1 VARKKRRGGRVEP
14 SLGSAR
20 DDGTLSVRMKA
31 EDRSGGPPPKAP
43 PRKKAKP
50 AGRSG
55 SERRAS
61 AKKSGR
67 GKRRGSTGVGW
78 LIRRMF
84 YWSAVAGIV
93 LFAGLAGVVGYYWSK
108 LPPTAEWSLPA
119 RPVNVRIVAANGDL
133 ITNRGDTAGAVLTLS
148 EMSPY
153 LPQAVIAIEDRR
165 FYWHFGIDPI
175 GLARAAIANFRS
187 SGVVQGG
194 STITQ
199 QLAKNLFL
207 KPERTVE
214 RKIQEAILA
223 VWLEASLTKKQ
234 ILELYLNRV
243 YLGAGAYGVDAAA
256 HRYFGKSARNL
267 TLAEAATI
275 AGLLKAPGHY
285 SPLVDPDA
293 AEGRAQVVI
302 KAMRE
307 AGYITDRDASLAL
320 SAPIQ
325 PVHDVAGGSG
335 RYVADWVMN
344 ILPAYVGSLDKDII
358 VDTTI
363 DMRMQ
368 AIAAKAVSDTLA
380 AEGAKYGVGQG
391 AFVAMDAAGAVKAL
405 IGGRDYATSPF
416 NRAVDAHRQP
426 GSAFK
431 PFVYLTAL
439 EHGLTPETVRVDQPV
454 TIKGW
459 RPENYTHKYL
469 GPVTLQSG
477 LALSLNTISAQLTA
491 EVGPAAVAATA
502 RRLGITS
509 PLTATPSIALGTSDV
524 SLLELTGAYVPFSNG
539 GLGVIPHVIERI
551 RTADG
556 KVLYTRSGDGPGV
569 VVDPAF
575 VAMMNSMMKDT
586 LLRGT
591 GRKAAIANWPAAGKT
606 GTSQD
611 FRDAWFVGYTGVLTA
626 GAWFGNDN
634 SRPTKK
640 ASGSNL
646 PAEAWHRFMAEALA
660 GTPVADLPG
669 NYRFGDPRNVAGY
682 GPIGQIA
689 AQRSVTL
696 EDGSVVATDP
706 IHTDAIGQM
715 ASDPDTAIDEPAPDG
730 PVPPADIGPGSSGPP
745 KKKGFFRRLFG
756 G

>member
-1 VARKKRRGGRVEP
+1 
-14 SLGSAR
+14 
-20 DDGTLSVRMKA
+20 MKP

-43 PRKKAKP
+43 PPKKAKS
-50 AGRSG
+50 AGRGG
-55 SERRAS
+55 SARRAS
-61 AKKSGR
+61 ARKTKPKQRGGATGLGR
-67 GKRRGSTGVGW
+67 
-78 LIRRMF
+78 LIRRTL
-84 YWSAVAGIV
+84 YWSVVAGII

-119 RPVNVRIVAANGDL
+119 RPVNVRIVASNGDL
-133 ITNRGDTAGAVLTLS
+133 ITNRGDTAGATLTLD

-153 LPQAVIAIEDRR
+153 LPEAVVAIEDRR

-175 GLARAAIANFRS
+175 GLVRAAIANFRS

-207 KPERTVE
+207 KPERTFE

-223 VWLEASLTKKQ
+223 VWLEANLSKKQ

-267 TLAEAATI
+267 TIAEAATI

-307 AGYITDRDASLAL
+307 AGYLSDRDASLAL

-344 ILPAYVGSLDKDII
+344 ILPSYVGSLDKDII

-363 DMRMQ
+363 DLRMQ
-368 AIAAKAVSDTLA
+368 AIAARAVSDTLA
-380 AEGAKYGVGQG
+380 EDGQKFGVGQG
-391 AFVAMDAAGAVKAL
+391 AFVAMDQTGAVKAL
-405 IGGRDYATSPF
+405 IGGRDYAASPF
-416 NRAVDAHRQP
+416 NRVVDAHRQP

-439 EHGLTPETVRVDQPV
+439 EHGLAPETVRIDQPV

-469 GPVTLQSG
+469 GPVTLQTG

-491 EVGPAAVAATA
+491 EVGPSAVAATA

-509 PLTATPSIALGTSDV
+509 PLTATPSIALGTSEV

-539 GLGVIPHVIERI
+539 GMGIIPHVIERI

-556 KVLYTRSGDGPGV
+556 KVLYQRSGDGTGL
-569 VVDPAF
+569 VVDPTY
-575 VAMMNSMMKDT
+575 VAMMNSMMADT
-586 LLRGT
+586 LARGT

-611 FRDAWFVGYTGVLTA
+611 FRDAWFVGYTAILTA

-634 SRPTKK
+634 STPTKK

-646 PAEAWHRFMAEALA
+646 PSIAWQRFMSAALA

-669 NYRFGDPRNVAGY
+669 HYRFGDPANLASGDY
-682 GPIGQIA
+682 GPIGQLA

-696 EDGSVVATDP
+696 EDGSVVPASSLSRPDPVRTDS
-706 IHTDAIGQM
+706 IG
-715 ASDPDTAIDEPAPDG
+715 ALAADPDMAIDQPAPDG
-730 PVPPADIGPGSSGPP
+730 PVPPADVGGGDAGSP

>member
-1 VARKKRRGGRVEP
+1 
-14 SLGSAR
+14 
-20 DDGTLSVRMKA
+20 MKP

-43 PRKKAKP
+43 PRKKAKSS
-50 AGRSG
+50 ARSG
-55 SERRAS
+55 SGRRAGAGKS
-61 AKKSGR
+61 ARGR
-67 GKRRGSTGVGW
+67 RRGLLGAAGG
-78 LIRRMF
+78 LLRRAA
-84 YWSAVAGIV
+84 YWSVVCGIV
-93 LFAGLAGVVGYYWSK
+93 LFAGLAGIVGYYWSK

-133 ITNRGDTAGAVLTLS
+133 ITNRGDTAGASLTLD

-153 LPQAVIAIEDRR
+153 LPEAVVAIEDRR

-175 GLARAAIANFRS
+175 GLARAAIANLRS

-207 KPERTVE
+207 KPERTFE

-285 SPLVDPDA
+285 SPLVDPEA

-307 AGYITDRDASLAL
+307 AGYISDRDASLAL

-344 ILPAYVGSLDKDII
+344 ILPAYVGSLDRDI
-358 VDTTI
+358 VVETSI
-363 DMRMQ
+363 DMRLQ
-368 AIAAKAVSDTLA
+368 GLAAEAVDETLA
-380 AEGAKYGVGQG
+380 AGGARYGVSQA
-391 AFVAMDAAGAVKAL
+391 AFVAMDTAGAVKAL
-405 IGGRDYATSPF
+405 VGGRDYASSPF

-439 EHGLTPETVRVDQPV
+439 EHGLTPESVRIDQPV
-454 TIKGW
+454 TIRGW

-469 GPVTLQSG
+469 GPVTLQTG

-509 PLTATPSIALGTSDV
+509 PLTATPSLALGTSEV

-551 RTADG
+551 RTTDG
-556 KVLYTRSGDGPGV
+556 KLLYERSGDGPGV
-569 VVDPAF
+569 VVDPAY

-586 LLRGT
+586 LARGT
-591 GRKAAIANWPAAGKT
+591 GRKAAIAGWPAAGKT

-611 FRDAWFVGYTGVLTA
+611 FRDAWFIGYTGVLTA

-634 SRPTKK
+634 SRPTRK

-646 PAEAWHRFMAEALA
+646 PAEAWERFMSGALA
-660 GTPVADLPG
+660 GMPVADLPG
-669 NYRFGDPRNVAGY
+669 NYRFGDPANAAGY
-682 GPIGQIA
+682 GPVGRLA
-689 AQRSVTL
+689 SHGPVTM
-696 EDGSVVATDP
+696 EDGTVVPADP
-706 IHTDAIGQM
+706 VRTDAIG
-715 ASDPDTAIDEPAPDG
+715 AIAGDPDAAIDEPAPDG
-730 PVPPADIGPGSSGPP
+730 PVPPADIGPGNGGAP